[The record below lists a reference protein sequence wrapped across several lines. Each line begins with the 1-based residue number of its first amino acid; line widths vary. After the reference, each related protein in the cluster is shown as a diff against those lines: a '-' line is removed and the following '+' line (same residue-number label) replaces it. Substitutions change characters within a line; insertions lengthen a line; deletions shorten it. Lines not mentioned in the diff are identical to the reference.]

1 MTRKKSELS
10 TLSIL
15 GISAAFAIAGSV
27 IYALVTPIP
36 PATRIALAHA
46 ALHEM
51 AATTPSNWPVEW
63 N

>member
-1 MTRKKSELS
+1 MTRRHPELS

-15 GISAAFAIAGSV
+15 GIAATLAIAGSV

-46 ALHEM
+46 AINEM
-51 AATTPSNWPVEW
+51 AATNPSNGAVDW